1 MTTDY
6 RLSVDTGGTFT
17 DGFVTGGDCWAQVK
31 VDTTPADPTEGF
43 AACVAAAAEAM
54 GESLPAFLARARM
67 VHFSSTIATNTVVQR
82 NGAHVGLIVTAGC
95 ERTLYGSPQDA
106 ARLAGFI
113 GPEAV
118 RGVAEST
125 AADGSVTAPVDRA
138 GLAAA
143 VRELLELGVHLI
155 VVSFAGAH
163 LNPANENEAK
173 ALVEASYPRHYL
185 GAIPLVLSSQ
195 LSLHPDDHGRT
206 ALAVANAYLHPV
218 LARSLYKADERLR
231 RQKFRYP
238 LLVINTD
245 GSSTRVAKTRAIDTF
260 NSGPSAGVLG
270 AAIVADALRAAH
282 VVTFDVGGTTTDVAR
297 VSGGV
302 PPRAARTA
310 FADVSVPHPSIELWS
325 FGLGGG
331 SVIQAGPGGLTVG
344 PRSAGAVPGPACFGL
359 GGTDLTPTDVW
370 LALGYLEPGE
380 FLSGRR
386 RLDPACA
393 AAALR
398 PVADLLGCGTDEAAL
413 AALDA
418 VHAALA
424 GHMREWAADRAG
436 QGASGAGASG
446 TGASG
451 TGLTGAGPAGQ
462 WLYCYGGGGGLL
474 AAPAA
479 SAIGIGQ
486 VVVFP
491 QSAVFSAFGG
501 GLLPVAHS
509 YHAAVPDVSDPGAI
523 VRALGAVID
532 RARRD
537 LRAEGIAAAG
547 DVTAA
552 VTLHDF
558 AGRRAASVLPF
569 PQLAGDP
576 AAAAVALPWAGRGRL
591 AVTVQTAGTRR
602 LGAAAPARTN
612 GRAAADGGAADPGN
626 GGRVPGGGAAPARRV
641 RFADGIADVPV
652 SASLGRPNAP
662 PVTGPA
668 FLAAPDTTV
677 FVPAGWTAE
686 FNALGYG
693 LLRRQVEHG

>member
-1 MTTDY
+1 MTMLATAGTPPRQAEGY

-17 DGFVTGGDCWAQVK
+17 DGFVASGDRSAQVK
-31 VDTTPADPTEGF
+31 VDTTPGDPTEGF

-54 GESLPAFLARARM
+54 EESLPGFLARARM

-82 NGAHVGLIVTAGC
+82 SGAHVGLVVTAGC
-95 ERTLYGSPQDA
+95 EKSLYGRPDDA
-106 ARLAGFI
+106 ARLSAFI

-118 RGVAEST
+118 RGVAEQT
-125 AADGSVTAPVDRA
+125 AADGTVTGPVEQASLDT
-138 GLAAA
+138 A

-155 VVSFAGAH
+155 VISFAGAH
-163 LNPANENEAK
+163 LNPANENAAK
-173 ALVEASYPRHYL
+173 ALIDASYPRHYL
-185 GAIPLVLSSQ
+185 GAIPVVLSSQ

-218 LARSLYKADERLR
+218 LARSLYKADDRLR
-231 RQKFRYP
+231 GKKFRYP

-270 AAIVADALRAAH
+270 AAIVAGALQADH
-282 VVTFDVGGTTTDVAR
+282 VVTFDVGGTTTDVAHI
-297 VSGGV
+297 SGGTA
-302 PPRAARTA
+302 PRADLTA
-310 FADVSVPHPSIELWS
+310 FADVAVPHPSIDLWS

-331 SVIQAGPGGLTVG
+331 SVIEPGPGGGLTVG
-344 PRSAGAVPGPACFGL
+344 PRSAGAIPGPASFGL

-386 RLDPACA
+386 RLDPECA
-393 AAALR
+393 AAALG
-398 PVADLLGCGTDEAAL
+398 PVAERLGCGTEEAAL

-418 VHAALA
+418 IHAALA
-424 GHMREWAADRAG
+424 GHLRAWATRRGSPAGPDADPAAAAAADR
-436 QGASGAGASG
+436 
-446 TGASG
+446 
-451 TGLTGAGPAGQ
+451 

-479 SAIGIGQ
+479 SALGISQ
-486 VVVFP
+486 VAVFP

-509 YHAAVPDVSDPGAI
+509 YHATVPDVADAATVSK
-523 VRALGAVID
+523 ALAAVTD

-537 LRAEGIAAAG
+537 LRAEGVPAAG
-547 DVTAA
+547 EVTAT

-558 AGRRAASVLPF
+558 AGRQAASVLPF
-569 PQLAGDP
+569 QQLAGDP
-576 AAAAVALPWAGRGRL
+576 AAAVVALPWTGRGRL
-591 AVTVQTAGTRR
+591 AVTIRTAG
-602 LGAAAPARTN
+602 APLL
-612 GRAAADGGAADPGN
+612 RAGSQAHAGPAP
-626 GGRVPGGGAAPARRV
+626 RPARRV
-641 RFADGIADVPV
+641 RFADGAREVRV
-652 SASLGRPNAP
+652 SDGLGRPHAP
-662 PVTGPA
+662 PVAGPA

-677 FVPAGWTAE
+677 FVPEGWTAE
-686 FNALGYG
+686 FNSLGYG
-693 LLRRQVEHG
+693 LLRRQVESG

>member
-1 MTTDY
+1 MTMLAAAGTPHAQADGY

-17 DGFVTGGDCWAQVK
+17 DGFVTCGDRFAQVK

-82 NGAHVGLIVTAGC
+82 SGAHVGLIVTAGC
-95 ERTLYGSPQDA
+95 ERTLYGSPDDA
-106 ARLAGFI
+106 ARLSGFV
-113 GPEAV
+113 GPEAI
-118 RGVAEST
+118 RGVAE
-125 AADGSVTAPVDRA
+125 ATAPDGTVTGPVEQASLDT
-138 GLAAA
+138 A

-163 LNPANENEAK
+163 LNPANEIAAK

-195 LSLHPDDHGRT
+195 LSLHPGDHGRT
-206 ALAVANAYLHPV
+206 ALAVANAYLHPI
-218 LARSLYKADERLR
+218 LARSLYQADDRLR
-231 RQKFRYP
+231 GQRFRYP

-282 VVTFDVGGTTTDVAR
+282 VVTFDVGGTTTDVAHIR
-297 VSGGV
+297 GGAV
-302 PPRAARTA
+302 PRADLTA
-310 FADVSVPHPSIELWS
+310 FADLAVPHPSIDLWS

-331 SVIQAGPGGLTVG
+331 SLIAEGPGGLTVG

-393 AAALR
+393 AAALG
-398 PVADLLGCGTDEAAL
+398 PVAERLGCGTDEAAL
-413 AALDA
+413 AALEA
-418 VHAALA
+418 IHATLAAYLRGWAAGRLA
-424 GHMREWAADRAG
+424 GTGPGDR
-436 QGASGAGASG
+436 
-446 TGASG
+446 
-451 TGLTGAGPAGQ
+451 

-474 AAPAA
+474 AVPAA
-479 SAIGIGQ
+479 AALGIGQ
-486 VVVFP
+486 VAVFP

-509 YHAAVPDVSDPGAI
+509 YHAAVADVGDTAVVGQ
-523 VRALGAVID
+523 ALVAVID

-537 LRAEGIAAAG
+537 LRAEGVTISGA
-547 DVTAA
+547 VTAT

-558 AGRRAASVLPF
+558 AGRQATSVLPF
-569 PQLAGDP
+569 SPLADDP
-576 AAAAVALPWAGRGRL
+576 AAAAAALPGAGRGRL
-591 AVTVQTAGTRR
+591 AITIRTAGAPLRR
-602 LGAAAPARTN
+602 AEAQAAAGLAP
-612 GRAAADGGAADPGN
+612 RAH
-626 GGRVPGGGAAPARRV
+626 RRV
-641 RFADGIADVPV
+641 RFPDGTLDVPM
-652 SASLGRPNAP
+652 SGGLGRPHAP

-686 FNALGYG
+686 FNSLGYG
-693 LLRRQVEHG
+693 LLRRQVVTLDG